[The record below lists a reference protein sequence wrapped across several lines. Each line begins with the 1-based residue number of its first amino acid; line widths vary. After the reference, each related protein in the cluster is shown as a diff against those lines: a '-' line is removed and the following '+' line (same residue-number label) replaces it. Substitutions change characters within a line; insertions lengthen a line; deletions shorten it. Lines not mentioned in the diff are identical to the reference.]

1 MTATDVPIVITQD
14 GMCALDNLECE
25 TEKTGNRAG
34 TLIWLIEL
42 FNISF
47 ILSPVPV
54 PSRATASISRIVLN
68 GQRKE
73 IGMLQEDALKNDSP

>member
-25 TEKTGNRAG
+25 TGQTGSRAS
-34 TLIWLIEL
+34 TLICLIES
-42 FNISF
+42 FIISF

-54 PSRATASISRIVLN
+54 PSRAMTSTSRMVLN

-73 IGMLQEDALKNDSP
+73 IGML